1 MILWFNSRRY
11 YDFWVFVVF
20 MMIRRPPRSTRT
32 DSLFPDTTLFRSIDG
47 ESGDFVLI
55 ARRDRNSRDWYLG
68 AVTDENGRLLSV
80 PLGFLESGVRYQA
93 QIYADGVE
101 ASWDQ
106 IGRAHV

>member
-1 MILWFNSRRY
+1 ML
-11 YDFWVFVVF
+11 
-20 MMIRRPPRSTRT
+20 RRPPESTRT
-32 DSLFPDTTLFRSIDG
+32 YTLFPYTTLFRSFQFIRDVPADWAQSRAIDG
-47 ESGDFVLI
+47 EIGDFVVI